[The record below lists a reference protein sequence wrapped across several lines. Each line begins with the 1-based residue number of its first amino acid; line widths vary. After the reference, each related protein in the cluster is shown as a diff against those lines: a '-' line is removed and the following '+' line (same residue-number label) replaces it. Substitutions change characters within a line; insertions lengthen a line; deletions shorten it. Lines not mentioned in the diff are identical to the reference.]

1 MKKRNLKQKMTL
13 ARETLLQLND
23 GHLEQMEGGN
33 AGSPIPVSRG
43 GTCPVTC
50 QDTVR
55 ICCT

>member
-1 MKKRNLKQKMTL
+1 MKKHHPKKMTL
-13 ARETLLQLND
+13 AKETLHQLSD
-23 GHLEQMEGGN
+23 GNLEQLEGVQ

-55 ICCT
+55 VCCT